1 MTTESKKLPIIEGF
15 TPGPWNL
22 TTVAT
27 SCGQCHKIG
36 PFPPRNEGDD
46 DRHACLY
53 ADYPSPFSSADRE
66 LLANASLI
74 AAAPDLYRLAH
85 EQREALRRLSKASSE
100 MLRVELSQGMGQEDF
115 ESAQAELDAAIAA
128 ATPFLAN

>member
-1 MTTESKKLPIIEGF
+1 MESKKLPIIEGF

-74 AAAPDLYRLAH
+74 AAAPDLYRIAH
-85 EQREALRRLSKASSE
+85 EQREVIRQMYVSLRHSSSCAWNYE
-100 MLRVELSQGMGQEDF
+100 EGCNCGCDE
-115 ESAQAELDAAIAA
+115 AA
-128 ATPFLAN
+128 AAAAPFLED